1 MTELKSKVNS
11 LFYKKI
17 LKRILFHLD
26 PELVHNLFI
35 NFGEILGSNIL
46 ARKLTSI
53 QFDYKNKILEQ
64 EVMGIKLRNPIGLAA
79 GFDYNGRLTQI
90 LPSIGFGIESIGS
103 VTYNSYEGNP
113 KPRLKRLPKSLS
125 LLVNKGLKNE
135 GIKKIIKSLKELSFD
150 IPIGISVAKTNSKE
164 TADEKG
170 AIKDYVSS
178 LKLLEKS
185 NLGSYYEINI
195 SCPNAFGGEPFTT
208 PKRLQN
214 LLKEIDKLKIK
225 KPTLIK
231 MPIDLETKE
240 IIALCEIA
248 KEHNIQGLIFGNLT
262 KNRDNP
268 IFNKEEISSA
278 GKGSFSGKPTEKR
291 SNELISLLYKRYKK
305 RFTIVGCGGIFSAQD
320 AYEKIKLGASFVQMI
335 TGMIYNGPN
344 VISEINHGLVYL
356 LKKDG
361 FHKISEAIGAKSN

>member
-1 MTELKSKVNS
+1 MIELRNKINS
-11 LFYKKI
+11 LFYKEI
-17 LKRILFHLD
+17 LKKILFHLD
-26 PELVHNLFI
+26 PESVHDIFV
-35 NFGEILGSNIL
+35 NFGEVLGSNIL
-46 ARKLTSI
+46 TRRITSL
-53 QFDYKNKILEQ
+53 QYNYQNKALEQ

-90 LPSIGFGIESIGS
+90 LPSIGFGLATIGS
-103 VTYNSYEGNP
+103 ITYKSYDGNP

-125 LLVNKGLKNE
+125 LIVNKGIKNE
-135 GIKKIIKSLKELSFD
+135 GVKKIINCLKKLSFD

-164 TADEKG
+164 TANEKG
-170 AIKDYVSS
+170 AIKDYLSS

-248 KEHNIQGLIFGNLT
+248 KKHNIQGLIFGNLT
-262 KNRDNP
+262 KNRDNT

-291 SNELISLLYKRYKK
+291 SNELIKVTYKK
-305 RFTIVGCGGIFSAQD
+305 YKDRFVIVGCGGIFSAQD